1 MVCKA
6 ILLNPD
12 GPHAKPSA
20 NDASNGDGNSELIYN
35 FSNNIEGCL
44 VMSLAL

>member
-12 GPHAKPSA
+12 GPHARLTA
-20 NDASNGDGNSELIYN
+20 NDACDQNSEMVYN